1 MGSENSGNRELSY
14 SFQNSKN
21 REEAVIKL
29 AEFKEREKR
38 MERQST
44 VKIVD
49 GREQIEEYYYS
60 KTIPAIL
67 TSNPCKCLIIKLY
80 YETYLITLK
89 TEEIDII
96 IALFKNSLKTDKNTD
111 LGVLLGEIFENNF
124 LETEE

>member
-60 KTIPAIL
+60 KTKNMLLLWTIISSKRNTNL
-67 TSNPCKCLIIKLY
+67 KQKTSI
-80 YETYLITLK
+80 
-89 TEEIDII
+89 
-96 IALFKNSLKTDKNTD
+96 
-111 LGVLLGEIFENNF
+111 
-124 LETEE
+124 